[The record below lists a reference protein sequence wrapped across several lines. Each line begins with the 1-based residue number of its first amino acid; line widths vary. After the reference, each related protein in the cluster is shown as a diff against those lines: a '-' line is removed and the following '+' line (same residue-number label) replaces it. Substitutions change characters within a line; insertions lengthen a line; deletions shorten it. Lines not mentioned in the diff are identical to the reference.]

1 MTNIKH
7 YLTTDEVAAYLGYE
21 TAGAVR
27 EARAHGLEPIGRRG
41 PRGPYLYR
49 VEDVDEWLKNCL
61 AGEQARQS
69 AASSPAV
76 DYDGVGENEEDERS
90 RHLPANQRPVSSPC
104 NGEVP
109 DHGEDAGD
117 STNTTTRRHNGGG
130 IGATRRAE
138 SIART
143 QSERRIKDHYRGRL
157 RDALAG
163 SKVKKA

>member
-1 MTNIKH
+1 MTTP

-49 VEDVDEWLKNCL
+49 VEDIDAWLKNCL

-76 DYDGVGENEEDERS
+76 DYDGVGENEEDERG
-90 RHLPANQRPVSSPC
+90 RHLPASQRKVSSPC
-104 NGEVP
+104 NGEMP

-117 STNTTTRRHNGGG
+117 TTNNGCRGYTGKRRSTARQTKGGTFKA
-130 IGATRRAE
+130 ATDRARDYYR
-138 SIART
+138 SAV
-143 QSERRIKDHYRGRL
+143 QS
-157 RDALAG
+157 ALAQKEG
-163 SKVKKA
+163 